1 MPHHAPDHGAKPRI
15 TTGPAPD
22 HQIIKPRSTGK
33 MRPVTQA
40 IQLALFR
47 RDSDGVPRIVKFGE
61 MIVREALK
69 GNETMAKI
77 VADRMDGRVF
87 DASTS
92 EENGAPVDF
101 QTSLIAGLI
110 EALVDKKLSA
120 AGQTPGDRAKVIGST
135 VLDQVEA
142 LAKPKE

>member
-1 MPHHAPDHGAKPRI
+1 MGVPVGGPRPRSMAGSAPDYGLI
-15 TTGPAPD
+15 S
-22 HQIIKPRSTGK
+22 PRSTAK

-87 DASTS
+87 DSTNADDS
-92 EENGAPVDF
+92 GAPPDLA
-101 QTSLIAGLI
+101 TSLIAGLI
-110 EALVDKKLSA
+110 EALVDKKLAS
-120 AGQTPGDRAKVIGST
+120 GQSSGASAKVIGSSSVT
-135 VLDQVEA
+135 DAVEA
-142 LAKPKE
+142 LAPKE